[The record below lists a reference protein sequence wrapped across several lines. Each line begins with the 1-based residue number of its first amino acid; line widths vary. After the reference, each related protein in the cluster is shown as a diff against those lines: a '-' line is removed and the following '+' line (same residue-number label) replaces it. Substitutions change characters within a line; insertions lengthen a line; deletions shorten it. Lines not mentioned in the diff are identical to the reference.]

1 MSTLMAERKRPLE
14 NDDGQGAL
22 FGGDEFA
29 VERPWDRPADAPTF
43 EARVEHPDVADPE
56 VRTEHDRPA
65 ASAPADAHGLTEVPP
80 RDLPASSEPA
90 LRDLAA
96 SSEPALRDLAAP
108 TEPALRDLAAPTE
121 PAPHDLAAPTE
132 STPRDLAAPIEPAPG
147 DLAAPTEPTPRD
159 PAANAPTEVPP
170 HDAAT
175 PTEVPSHQE
184 LVAGEELGELE
195 RAASGAHSPRAP
207 LAGPTLDDVMS
218 RVWEGL
224 VTGLP
229 AACPICHGEVL
240 PSMQGPLHG
249 RCNSCGTTID

>member
-1 MSTLMAERKRPLE
+1 VSTLMAERKRPLE

-56 VRTEHDRPA
+56 VRTEHDRLA
-65 ASAPADAHGLTEVPP
+65 ASAPADAHGLAEVPP
-80 RDLPASSEPA
+80 RDL
-90 LRDLAA
+90 AA
-96 SSEPALRDLAAP
+96 SS
-108 TEPALRDLAAPTE
+108 EPALRDLAAPTE

-132 STPRDLAAPIEPAPG
+132 STPRDLAAP
-147 DLAAPTEPTPRD
+147 TEPTPRD
-159 PAANAPTEVPP
+159 LAASAPTEVPP

>member
-29 VERPWDRPADAPTF
+29 VERLWDRPADAPTF
-43 EARVEHPDVADPE
+43 EARVEHPDVAHPE
-56 VRTEHDRPA
+56 VRTEYDGPA
-65 ASAPADAHGLTEVPP
+65 ASAPAVAHGL
-80 RDLPASSEPA
+80 
-90 LRDLAA
+90 
-96 SSEPALRDLAAP
+96 
-108 TEPALRDLAAPTE
+108 TE

-132 STPRDLAAPIEPAPG
+132 STPRDLAAP
-147 DLAAPTEPTPRD
+147 TEPTPRD
-159 PAANAPTEVPP
+159 LAASAPTEVPP